1 MGLRRVVLPPLLAL
15 CSLSPFG
22 VADAARVV
30 YLAEQDTAYV
40 LELYVVDTDRPGQP
54 IKLNRPLSRLNDGV
68 LDFEVSPDGRYVV
81 YAADEDTAGVSDLYL
96 VSIAEPRTR
105 VRLGALKNRRELHAR
120 FSPDGKK
127 VAFTASA
134 RNFDDVQLYYVR
146 VARPDVARRVSGAG
160 GSVSQIGFQF
170 TADSRGLVFA
180 QDLDRPGVKELY
192 LVWLSERKTKIK
204 LNPSFTSFGNV
215 GDSFEGRFALTPDG
229 RSVVY
234 SAAQE
239 VPGMRELFVVELSN
253 PGVSTRLNG
262 RFQAEADVFDFA
274 LSPDGR
280 RVAYS
285 ADQDTDSLNELYV
298 LELSSPGVATRINRP
313 VTAGVARFRFTPNSR
328 GVVFSADS
336 DRPGLL
342 DLYLW
347 TRGSG
352 KTKRLNKRLS
362 GRSEVTN
369 FAVSHDGARV
379 VYYTNPP
386 KSFYARRILLVD
398 VKQPRVS
405 ATLVE
410 RLTKGGLDSGAARP
424 VFAPDDRSVLF
435 MAGVGST
442 WELYQTELANPFSA
456 VRLNAPLPPEGM
468 VMPAT
473 YRNWFVIIDDDGQAA
488 SLDAGD

>member
-1 MGLRRVVLPPLLAL
+1 MGLRRPLLPSVIAL
-15 CSLSPFG
+15 CGLCPFG
-22 VADAARVV
+22 IAEATRVV

-40 LELYVVDTDRPGQP
+40 LELYVVDTDRAGQP
-54 IKLNRPLSRLNDGV
+54 VKLNRPLTRLNDGV
-68 LDFEVSPDGRYVV
+68 IDFEVSPDGRHVV
-81 YAADEDTAGVSDLYL
+81 YAADEDTAGMSDLYL
-96 VSIAEPRTR
+96 VSLAEPRTR
-105 VRLGALKNRRELHAR
+105 VRLGTLTNRRELHAR

-127 VAFTASA
+127 VAFTASD
-134 RNFDDVQLYYVR
+134 RNYGDVQLYYVR
-146 VARPDVARRVSGAG
+146 VARPDVARRVSSAG

-204 LNPSFTSFGNV
+204 LNPPFTSFGNV
-215 GDSFEGRFALTPDG
+215 GDSFEARFALTPDG

-239 VPGMRELFVVELSN
+239 IAGMRELFAVELSN

-262 RFQAEADVFDFA
+262 PFQSNGYLFDFA

-285 ADQDTDSLNELYV
+285 ADEDTDALNELYV
-298 LELSSPGVATRINRP
+298 VELSSPGLATRINRP

-336 DRPGLL
+336 QRPGLL

-352 KTKRLNKRLS
+352 KTRRLNKSLS

-386 KSFYARRILLVD
+386 KSFYERRVLVVD

-410 RLTKGGLDSGAARP
+410 KLTKGGLDGGAARP
-424 VFAPDDRSVLF
+424 VFTSDDRSIVF

-442 WELYQTELANPFSA
+442 WELYATELANPFSA
-456 VRLNAPLPPEGM
+456 VRLNAPLPPDGM

-473 YRNWFVIIDDDGQAA
+473 YKNSFVVIDDDGQGA
-488 SLDAGD
+488 SLETAD